1 MNRTTANFWD
11 LWSSERGLTG
21 LLIFTLA
28 YLFVICALG
37 DYSFGAVVGRL
48 MFSLIIVTGVV
59 STFRQRWLSVLV
71 IILALIGFSLMLLE
85 SLRQEWGLTILN
97 AAFGIAFLLLL
108 LGILIIQVFRK
119 GAVTAHRIRGAIVV
133 YLLIGGMW
141 SFFYFIAAMTL
152 PHAFNWPDGRAPAT
166 LQAMQQ
172 SMTYFSFITLTTT
185 GFGDITP
192 AVPLTRTLAMF
203 EALAGQLYLVITL
216 ARLVSLA
223 VICPNPGND
232 SKG

>member
-48 MFSLIIVTGVV
+48 MFFLIIVTGVV

-172 SMTYFSFITLTTT
+172 SMTYFSFITVTTT